1 MESRAVAKTV
11 RLSPFKARMVADKI
25 RGISFPEA
33 VDTLKVLPNKSASV
47 ILKTLQSAGA
57 NARNIDADVV
67 DEELFVKKITIDE
80 GVTLKRFR
88 PRARG
93 RASRIRKRTSHVTVI
108 LSDE

>member
-11 RLSPFKARMVADKI
+11 RISPYKARMVADKI

-33 VDTLKVLPNKSASV
+33 VDTLKVLPNKSASI
-47 ILKTLQSAGA
+47 ILKTLHSAGA
-57 NARNIDADVV
+57 NARNENPDIV
-67 DEELFVKKITIDE
+67 DNSLFVKKVTVDE
-80 GVTLKRFR
+80 GISLKRFR